1 MDDAMPQTARDS
13 ILSSVK
19 VEVLVALGTARPTMA
34 ELSSMSVDT
43 VLSLDCQIDDPVELY
58 VGNRLV
64 AEGVLE
70 EAEGGAPGAISVR
83 VSKIF
88 DQAPARR

>member
-1 MDDAMPQTARDS
+1 MPQAARDS

-58 VGNRLV
+58 VGNRLI

-70 EAEGGAPGAISVR
+70 EAEGSANGDISVR